1 MQRLKEYS
9 GFIVWFVG
17 LTTIAVWSLALTD
30 FDPGA
35 ATTACRSNILRG
47 LCEWMAPMPPA
58 LRLVGLL
65 AAVFVMVRLL
75 LIALRATQPR
85 AAEPPAANPKPKR
98 WRRPAPTVARVKG
111 RDHFG
116 LRGLPR

>member
-17 LTTIAVWSLALTD
+17 LTTIAVSSLALTD
-30 FDPGA
+30 FNPGA
-35 ATTACRSNILRG
+35 ASTVCRSNILRG
-47 LCEWMAPMPPA
+47 LCEWIEPMPPG
-58 LRLVGLL
+58 LRLAGLL

-75 LIALRATQPR
+75 LIALRATRPR
-85 AAEPPAANPKPKR
+85 AAEPLAVNQKPKR
-98 WRRPAPTVARVKG
+98 WRRPAPTVARIKG

-116 LRGLPR
+116 LRGLPH